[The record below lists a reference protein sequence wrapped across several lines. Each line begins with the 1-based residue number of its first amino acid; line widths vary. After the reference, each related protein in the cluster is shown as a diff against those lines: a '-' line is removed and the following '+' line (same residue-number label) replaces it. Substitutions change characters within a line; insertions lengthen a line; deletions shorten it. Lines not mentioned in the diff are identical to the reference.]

1 MLRENICLKE
11 KRVILRTDYNVPII
25 NNKIQSTKRIDESLK
40 TIKFI
45 LDKEPKKLIIISH
58 LGRPNGKDKN
68 LSLLPIKEYL
78 NMKLATNITLL
89 DLDEL
94 TKNTIEKCKIIMLE
108 NIRFYKEET
117 EMTSKTENFR
127 KQLSNLGDVYIND
140 AFGCC
145 HREHSSIVGINTR
158 EKYLGILIE
167 KEIKYLENSLSN
179 NTKKAL
185 ILGGSKIKDK
195 IKLIKNLIPKV
206 DKILIGGAMTFT
218 FLNYQGIKIG
228 KSLIDKDSYP
238 SVEEI
243 IDYAKKNKTEIILP
257 VDFNCNERFDNI
269 GNIQN
274 FDIEE
279 GIPDNYMGLDI
290 GIKTIELF
298 KKSLYDCETI
308 IWNGPLGVFEFENFS
323 RGSQEILLY
332 LSIMWRENKT
342 TIIGG
347 GDIVSCCEKYNL
359 QDQMTHVS
367 TGGGASLE
375 LLEGKLLPGIHFI
388 TKT

>member
-58 LGRPNGKDKN
+58 LGRPNGKEKN

-117 EMTSKTENFR
+117 EMTSKTDNFR

-257 VDFNCNERFDNI
+257 IDFNCNERFDNI
-269 GNIQN
+269 GNIQH

-332 LSIMWRENKT
+332 LSILWRENKT

-388 TKT
+388 TKP